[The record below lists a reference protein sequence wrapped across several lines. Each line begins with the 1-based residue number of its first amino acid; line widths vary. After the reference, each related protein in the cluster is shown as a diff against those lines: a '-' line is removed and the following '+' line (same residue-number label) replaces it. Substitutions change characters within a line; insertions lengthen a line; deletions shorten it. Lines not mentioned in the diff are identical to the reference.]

1 MPVLP
6 PAKVAK
12 SGFRRSVM
20 GKHEGASLSCRI
32 YQRNGW
38 ANSVLAIAVIVVLG
52 TLMVTSTSD
61 IVVAAQKEVS
71 QIEDFVMGEVTGK
84 QENVIRIDSKE
95 YSFFADVIVKD
106 QNLTPRAL
114 KDVVT
119 GTQVMF
125 HLKQGRIDQIIILLP
140 S

>member
-1 MPVLP
+1 
-6 PAKVAK
+6 
-12 SGFRRSVM
+12 M
-20 GKHEGASLSCRI
+20 GKHEGARLSCWP
-32 YQRNGW
+32 YQRNVLT
-38 ANSVLAIAVIVVLG
+38 NSVSAIAVMVVLA
-52 TLMVTSTSD
+52 TLMVTSIFDT
-61 IVVAAQKEVS
+61 VVAAQKEVS

-84 QENVIRIDSKE
+84 RENAIRIDSKE

-106 QNLTPRAL
+106 QNLTPRTL